1 MPAFTSPLRDE
12 IYRSNVFSVD
22 LLELHFSTPRYLSTG
37 PYDISVDTPTAPNAG
52 VNIYLAQGDFLNFSG
67 VSEDF
72 EVKVGKLSVNLS
84 GLNGSLLGDATSM
97 ASIGKRVVLYRCF
110 LNLTT
115 GAVVGTPVCLF
126 DGQVNNTSV
135 VESARSCSITIDV
148 ASLFADFDRVNGR
161 KTNNDSN
168 WAFQGFNF
176 DTSFEKSGILKNT
189 DVLWGRKA

>member
-22 LLELHFSTPRYLSTG
+22 LLELHFSTARYLCTG

-52 VNIYLAQGDFLNFSG
+52 VNVYTAQGDFLNFSG

-84 GLNGSLLGDATSM
+84 GLNSALLGDATSM

-115 GAVVGTPVCLF
+115 GAVVGEPVCLF
-126 DGQVNNTSV
+126 DGQVNNTTV